1 MRQDSTRILVF
12 MGFLAVVSIVPARA
26 AGTREREMEDAVTIA
41 VVTPYMANATTA
53 GVIANFKEAAD
64 IRGWNVRVSDTAG
77 DFGLLVSRIQDAV
90 SQGVDAIVLG
100 MGDPGQMTAGLTRAE
115 EAGIPVFGLDA
126 GLADG
131 VLLNVTSDNNDLGRL
146 AADMLVASIGG
157 SGNIVMFTHDPHPGV
172 RERANGARELFATYP
187 GITVVR
193 EVHIEVP
200 GPVDF
205 ARSTTA
211 DILTGMEAG
220 TIQGIWAGWDEPA
233 YGAVQAVQRAER
245 DEIRVVGVDGTDF
258 ARREIDSGDI
268 FVGTVIQDF
277 PAMAAKLAELIAS
290 HFEGTAP
297 DRELYVTPGSVYR
310 D

>member
-1 MRQDSTRILVF
+1 MRHRETRMVLTIGL
-12 MGFLAVVSIVPARA
+12 LIAVVMTPVWASGSQEAEDDSITV
-26 AGTREREMEDAVTIA
+26 A

-53 GVIANFKEAAD
+53 EVIGHFETEAEA
-64 IRGWNVRVSDTAG
+64 RGWEVRVSDTAG

-100 MGDPGQMTAGLTRAE
+100 MGDPAQMTAGLQRAE

-126 GLADG
+126 GLAEG

-146 AADMLVASIGG
+146 AAEMLIDAIGG
-157 SGNIVMFTHDPHPGV
+157 SGNVVMFTHDPHPGV
-172 RERANGARELFATYP
+172 RARGAGARERFAESS
-187 GITVVR
+187 GIEIVR

-211 DILTGMEAG
+211 DILTSMGEG
-220 TIQGIWAGWDEPA
+220 TIDGIWAGWDEPA
-233 YGAVQAVQRAER
+233 YGAVQAIQRAGR
-245 DEIRVVGVDGTDF
+245 DELRVVGVDGTDF
-258 ARREIDSGDI
+258 ARQEIDNGDI
-268 FVGTVIQDF
+268 FVATVVQDF
-277 PAMAAKLAELIAS
+277 EGMAAQLATLIDDYFAGN
-290 HFEGTAP
+290 EPTQ
-297 DRELYVTPGSVYR
+297 EVYLVPGNVYS

>member
-1 MRQDSTRILVF
+1 M
-12 MGFLAVVSIVPARA
+12 
-26 AGTREREMEDAVTIA
+26 
-41 VVTPYMANATTA
+41 
-53 GVIANFKEAAD
+53 
-64 IRGWNVRVSDTAG
+64 
-77 DFGLLVSRIQDAV
+77 
-90 SQGVDAIVLG
+90 
-100 MGDPGQMTAGLTRAE
+100 
-115 EAGIPVFGLDA
+115 
-126 GLADG
+126 
-131 VLLNVTSDNNDLGRL
+131 
-146 AADMLVASIGG
+146 
-157 SGNIVMFTHDPHPGV
+157 
-172 RERANGARELFATYP
+172 
-187 GITVVR
+187 VR

-277 PAMAAKLAELIAS
+277 PAMATKLAELIAS
-290 HFEGTAP
+290 YFEGTAP
-297 DRELYVTPGSVYR
+297 DRELYVIPGSVYR

>member
-1 MRQDSTRILVF
+1 MRQDSTRILVLI
-12 MGFLAVVSIVPARA
+12 GLLAAVSIVPAWA
-26 AGTREREMEDAVTIA
+26 AGTREREMEDAATIA

-53 GVIANFKEAAD
+53 GVIANFKEEAD

-146 AADMLVASIGG
+146 AADMLVTSIGG

-200 GPVDF
+200 GPVDLRGAPRRTSLPVWKQERSRGSGPAGMNRHTARCKPYNVPNATKF
-205 ARSTTA
+205 ASSA
-211 DILTGMEAG
+211 
-220 TIQGIWAGWDEPA
+220 
-233 YGAVQAVQRAER
+233 
-245 DEIRVVGVDGTDF
+245 
-258 ARREIDSGDI
+258 
-268 FVGTVIQDF
+268 
-277 PAMAAKLAELIAS
+277 
-290 HFEGTAP
+290 
-297 DRELYVTPGSVYR
+297 
-310 D
+310 